1 MKVVNRHSIIEDPPD
16 DSSTSFVSVN
26 RIPEEVVEIVET
38 GRLNEVSNFPKDF
51 SRRFGGEGSSGRNRS
66 GLQSI
71 QGV

>member
-1 MKVVNRHSIIEDPPD
+1 M
-16 DSSTSFVSVN
+16 N
-26 RIPEEVVEIVET
+26 RIPEQVVEIVET